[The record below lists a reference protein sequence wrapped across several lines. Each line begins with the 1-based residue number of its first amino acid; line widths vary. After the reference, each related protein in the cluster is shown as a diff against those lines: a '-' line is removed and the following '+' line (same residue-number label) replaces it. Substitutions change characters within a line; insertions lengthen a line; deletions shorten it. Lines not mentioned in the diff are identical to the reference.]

1 MNFNLDKL
9 RSFIVVA
16 RTGNLSNAAREIG
29 ISQPNLGRQMTALGK
44 EVGLTLFVRHS
55 RGIVLTKQGEE
66 FLALC
71 HDIVG
76 IFVQGIDVI
85 REKGFDPSGS
95 LKVVS
100 EPGIID
106 RILEKISTFS
116 ENFPNVNFSF
126 FPITEV
132 YQLQTGHSDVA
143 LMTGTCNDPDII
155 QLPLCDMVLRIYA
168 SPTYLRLHGTPE
180 AIEDLKSHKIIIYG
194 GENSKLFN
202 SQLTNDIIE
211 NPRRFI
217 VVTDSSS
224 MDAALTN
231 GLGIGCSRYNKNS
244 IENNLLVDV
253 FPVIADKMIPY
264 YFTYHR
270 RLEGSPKIKVF
281 YEFLKEEV
289 VGIWQRPDT
298 R

>member
-9 RSFIVVA
+9 RSFIVVG
-16 RTGNLSNAAREIG
+16 RTGNLSTAAREIG

-71 HDIVG
+71 YDIVG
-76 IFVQGIDVI
+76 RFVQGTDLI
-85 REKGFDPSGS
+85 REKDFDPSGS

-100 EPGIID
+100 EPWIIE

-116 ENFPNVNFSF
+116 QKFPNINFSF

-132 YQLQTGHSDVA
+132 YQLQIGHSDVA
-143 LMTGTCNDPDII
+143 LITGTCNDPDII

-168 SPTYLRLHGTPE
+168 SPTYLRLYGTPK

-194 GENSKLFN
+194 GEGLNLFN

-211 NPRRFI
+211 NQRRFI
-217 VVTDSSS
+217 AVTDSSS

-253 FPVIADKMIPY
+253 FPGIADKIIPY
-264 YFTYHR
+264 YFAYHR

-289 VGIWQRPDT
+289 VGIWQRPDK